1 MTLGVAK
8 DAHSELKFKI
18 FQQETVCLQIQA
30 KIPGFVEWKWCKLGA
45 LAEFSFESSAPATGI
60 RLISKKQFSEDSF
73 CPSLSPP
80 VFFREMTRWSTPGG
94 TPNSSR
100 ALPSR
105 WEAVATY
112 AKPNAASLWA
122 GGGHVNLAVFL
133 SGGSH
138 QHFGQ
143 HNALS
148 YWTVPHHGAF
158 TIHNYIP
165 PNASHSYCCEKP
177 DTPQAF
183 PNTH

>member
-8 DAHSELKFKI
+8 DVHSELKFKI

-30 KIPGFVEWKWCKLGA
+30 KIPGFVEWKWCKAGCFGGIFLWKLCSCHRNQTNLKNAILWG
-45 LAEFSFESSAPATGI
+45 LSLPISVTSCLLQRNDKMVHSWWDTQLLKSCPESV
-60 RLISKKQFSEDSF
+60 R
-73 CPSLSPP
+73 
-80 VFFREMTRWSTPGG
+80 
-94 TPNSSR
+94 
-100 ALPSR
+100 
-105 WEAVATY
+105 AVATY
-112 AKPNAASLWA
+112 AKPKAASLWA
-122 GGGHVNLAVFL
+122 GGGHLDLAVFL

-143 HNALS
+143 RNALS